1 MLLEELAKDLVEIT
15 SALVSGRTINVMNTD
30 GIIVASTEK
39 ERIGSYHQGAREA
52 VQTGRVVSI
61 RQDQLS
67 AYAGAKQGI
76 NMPIRVDGTIIGV
89 VGMYG
94 DPEEIRDMAHLL
106 EVYAAKYYQLEAM
119 LRPMLSE
126 SSLRSQ
132 LLSMLLSVEKT
143 DLSTVRGLLERLHIH
158 PIFPAQV
165 ILISAK
171 EGLRLPEQVDA
182 LTRRLE
188 EKRLLNPETDIWGI
202 VDDTMV
208 ILSSAGT
215 GKTTEAFRPLTEW
228 GYRVSLGTP
237 CDTLW
242 DFRDSCMQAA
252 LLDQA
257 GDDAWNDMSQ
267 DRDRCRYLLAS
278 SAVKEANYLNG
289 LYDRFCA
296 MISEGERETVL
307 ESVRCYYECGRSVTQ
322 ASQRLFIH
330 KNTLQYRVRRAL
342 DALGINDLPP
352 FYQEYLI
359 RMLLMRQERN
369 LRLTKP

>member
-106 EVYAAKYYQLEAM
+106 EVDAAKYYQLEAM

-171 EGLRLPEQVDA
+171 EGLRLPEQVD
-182 LTRRLE
+182 
-188 EKRLLNPETDIWGI
+188 
-202 VDDTMV
+202 
-208 ILSSAGT
+208 
-215 GKTTEAFRPLTEW
+215 
-228 GYRVSLGTP
+228 
-237 CDTLW
+237 
-242 DFRDSCMQAA
+242 
-252 LLDQA
+252 
-257 GDDAWNDMSQ
+257 
-267 DRDRCRYLLAS
+267 
-278 SAVKEANYLNG
+278 
-289 LYDRFCA
+289 
-296 MISEGERETVL
+296 
-307 ESVRCYYECGRSVTQ
+307 
-322 ASQRLFIH
+322 
-330 KNTLQYRVRRAL
+330 
-342 DALGINDLPP
+342 DLPLEFP
-352 FYQEYLI
+352 ELI
-359 RMLLMRQERN
+359 Q
-369 LRLTKP
+369 K